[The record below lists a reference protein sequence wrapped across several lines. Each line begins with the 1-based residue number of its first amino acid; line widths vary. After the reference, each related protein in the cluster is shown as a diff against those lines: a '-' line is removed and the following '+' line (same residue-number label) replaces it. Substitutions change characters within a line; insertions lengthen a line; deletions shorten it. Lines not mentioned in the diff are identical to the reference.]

1 MSTITRDINKY
12 TIDYNNSDFEHILV
26 KYRRKKVLEV
36 LNKYKPKNILEV
48 GCGADSIFNY
58 YNDFKSYTIVEPST
72 EFCKIAKAS
81 HNYNAKI
88 TIINGFLEEEAAKC
102 TNQEYDFI
110 IVSCLLHEVP
120 NPQLLLSTIKQLSS
134 SKTIIHINVPN
145 SMSLHL
151 LWAYKAGLIPNI
163 GIQTERAKKLQQ
175 NTVFDLNK
183 LTEMVTQKGF
193 NILDKGSY
201 FIKPFDHTKM
211 QKLVDNNYIEENL
224 LNGLYDLIE
233 YLPDFGAEIFVNCE
247 VQK

>member
-1 MSTITRDINKY
+1 MRDINKY
-12 TIDYNNSDFEHILV
+12 THDYNESAFEHILV
-26 KYRRKKVLEV
+26 KYRRKKVLEII
-36 LNKYKPKNILEV
+36 NKYKPKNILEV
-48 GCGADSIFNY
+48 GCGSDSVFNY
-58 YNDFKSYTIVEPST
+58 YKDYQSYTIVEPSK

-81 HNYNAKI
+81 RNYNEKI
-88 TIINGFLEEEAAKC
+88 TIINGFLEEEATKC

-110 IVSCLLHEVP
+110 IVSCLLHEVL

-151 LWAYKAGLIPNI
+151 LWAYKAGLTPCI

-175 NTVFDLNK
+175 NTVFDMNK
-183 LTEMVTQKGF
+183 LTDMTTQNGF
-193 NILDKGSY
+193 NILEKGSY

-211 QKLVDNNYIEENL
+211 QKLVDNNYIDENL